1 MEENIKTQKGLKS
14 INMTKIVP
22 FLGLIFVVVLFTVL
36 TKGELLNPNNT
47 VTLFNSLF
55 STGLGVV
62 GVFFVMAQG
71 NIDFS
76 IGSIIALSG
85 SLCAMAY
92 NNISPVLI
100 VPVALLT
107 GTAIGA
113 INGFLVAK
121 VKVPA
126 FIATLSMSFIIRGI
140 ATVVLGGVYGIP
152 FEANAFDSMF
162 VKVPVLI
169 ITFVIGYIIFEY
181 TKFGKHSRAIGS
193 LPEAARQN
201 GIEVIKTRWMAFII
215 SGFMSGLIG
224 FFSVVRSCT
233 ITPQSG
239 TGHEFNVL
247 IALLVGG
254 MSMTGGWTT
263 KFRSVIIGCLFIT
276 FLALGMSLIG
286 LDVYKQQLVKGIIF
300 IISVLITEQ
309 TGRN

>member
-1 MEENIKTQKGLKS
+1 MGENIKAQKGSKS
-14 INMTKIVP
+14 IRLTRIVP
-22 FLGLIFVVVLFTVL
+22 FLGLIFVIVLFTIL
-36 TKGELLNPNNT
+36 TKGELLNPKNT

-55 STGLGVV
+55 STGLGAV

-76 IGSIIALSG
+76 IGSIIALAG

-92 NNISPVLI
+92 NDISPALI
-100 VPVALLT
+100 IPVALIS
-107 GTAIGA
+107 GTAIGM

-140 ATVVLGGVYGIP
+140 ATVVLGGVYGIS
-152 FEANAFDSMF
+152 FDANKYDSML

-169 ITFVIGYIIFEY
+169 IAFVIGYIVFEY

-201 GIEVIKTRWMAFII
+201 GVEVTKARWIAYIV

-224 FFSVVRSCT
+224 FFTVVRSCT

-263 KFRSVIIGCLFIT
+263 KFRSVLIGCLFIT

-286 LDVYKQQLVKGIIF
+286 LDVYMQQLVKGIIF

-309 TGRN
+309 RGKD

>member
-1 MEENIKTQKGLKS
+1 MGENTKAQKSLKS
-14 INMTKIVP
+14 INMTKVVP
-22 FLGLIFVVVLFTVL
+22 FLGLIFVIVLFAAL
-36 TKGELLNPNNT
+36 TKGELLNPGNT

-55 STGLGVV
+55 STGLGAV

-76 IGSIIALSG
+76 IGSIIALAG

-92 NNISPVLI
+92 NDISPVLI

-107 GTAIGA
+107 GTAIGVV
-113 INGFLVAK
+113 NGFLVAK

-140 ATVVLGGVYGIP
+140 ATVVLGGVYGIS

-169 ITFVIGYIIFEY
+169 ITFIIGYIIFEY

-201 GIEVIKTRWMAFII
+201 GVEVTRTRWTAFII

-233 ITPQSG
+233 ITPLSG

-254 MSMTGGWTT
+254 MAMTGGWTA

-276 FLALGMSLIG
+276 FLALGMSLMG
-286 LDVYKQQLVKGIIF
+286 LDVYMQQLVKGIIF
-300 IISVLITEQ
+300 IVSVLITER
-309 TGRN
+309 GN